1 MEGAD
6 DDIPPE
12 REDVLPSFVKYVE
25 QVAET
30 VIGVGAQTCSAT
42 CSSSEVREILRA
54 FVDDRGVSVVMLIG
68 GRSQSGASLLEV
80 RGEAGI
86 DWKGGEQGSCACVMV
101 KRGDTL
107 TTKQPIGQQIQL
119 ISLGTSLVDSLHT
132 HIKSSFVP
140 LLESFFSPSSASGA
154 SGRPSHQEVGGL
166 RERGANAS
174 ASLLVRKKVRAT
186 ILSAFIGAHP
196 HRAQKLSKMQHVL
209 MKERELAVAQTGSK
223 IVHCIG
229 SHDTSE
235 AAHGIAT
242 PHLDLS
248 NRGCGHELRCHVAD

>member
-54 FVDDRGVSVVMLIG
+54 FVDDRGVSVVVLIG

-86 DWKGGEQGSCACVMV
+86 DWKGGEQGSSACVLV

-107 TTKQPIGQQIQL
+107 TAKQPIGQQIQL

-140 LLESFFSPSSASGA
+140 LLESFFTPSSASGA

-166 RERGANAS
+166 IRERGANAS
-174 ASLLVRKKVRAT
+174 ASLLVRKKV
-186 ILSAFIGAHP
+186 
-196 HRAQKLSKMQHVL
+196 
-209 MKERELAVAQTGSK
+209 
-223 IVHCIG
+223 
-229 SHDTSE
+229 
-235 AAHGIAT
+235 
-242 PHLDLS
+242 
-248 NRGCGHELRCHVAD
+248 